1 VSATMRKAVT
11 EIITKLKKLPEPG
24 KKTGSFWDFM
34 RSQLREEGEW
44 DQKHIKVIEN
54 EIDSFLI
61 KLDKKSL
68 IDMWKATPQG
78 EEKFDNEEKVEVKEM
93 KADIS
98 DEMIGQVMDRMDENY
113 SSRDSI
119 FPSQSETYAVEESK
133 SKKDEDSI
141 DGDTEPDVIPDDE
154 LDLDDD
160 LFSEDIDEEDNEYKF

>member
-1 VSATMRKAVT
+1 MRKAVT

-44 DQKHIKVIEN
+44 DQKHIKVIEK
-54 EIDSFLI
+54 EIDSFLT

-78 EEKFDNEEKVEVKEM
+78 EEKYDDEEKVDVKEM

-113 SSRDSI
+113 SSRDSYL
-119 FPSQSETYAVEESK
+119 PPQNEAYAVDSSK
-133 SKKDEDSI
+133 EKGDGDSADEDA
-141 DGDTEPDVIPDDE
+141 EPDMLSDDE
-154 LDLDDD
+154 IDLEDDD
-160 LFSEDIDEEDNEYKF
+160 LFNSDIDEEEDEYKF